1 MLYTGAGVRGGLPH
15 LVCFHLVCFAWRYH
29 RAGNSH
35 RYFNKNIPNVRVRKG
50 HWGPMAYAMQSRP
63 IFLFFLIF
71 IQKRSTL
78 QTYPFGWSKT
88 YPLRTPGKR
97 AKHTPY
103 VDTGCISRRVLTA
116 LYCRIRILSTPK
128 QQHVRFFIDTAP
140 VSHYYTYEELHS
152 TSECP
157 QIIHIS

>member
-15 LVCFHLVCFAWRYH
+15 RVCFHLVCFAWRYH
-29 RAGNSH
+29 SEGNSH

-50 HWGPMAYAMQSRP
+50 QWGPMAYAMQSRP

-88 YPLRTPGKR
+88 YPLRGYWVYLPAGLNR
-97 AKHTPY
+97 
-103 VDTGCISRRVLTA
+103 IVLS
-116 LYCRIRILSTPK
+116 YSHFVNPK
-128 QQHVRFFIDTAP
+128 TTTRTFFIDTAP